1 MYDNKLVYP
10 IGFDIE
16 RSAKQLQEDFKN
28 IEKLAIDMEKAIKEG
43 VSDKNINIQSFQRE
57 LRKLSIAMDNITKS
71 SHVANKAQADQAVQM
86 GKAEK
91 AVIGV
96 KRSHELY
103 KRSLMQ
109 TERSALALARA
120 QEKANKKFSFTGKLV
135 DQLIVKMGAYL
146 SVYALQR
153 FFKNMRDIT
162 AEFEL
167 QRVALGAI
175 LQDKAMADELFDKI
189 VDQALKSP
197 FGIREI
203 LTNTKQLAAY
213 RIEAEKLYD
222 IQTRLSDV
230 AAGLGTDM
238 SRLALAY
245 GQVHAAGVLRSRELR
260 RFTEVGIPMLDL
272 LAKKFTELRGNVVS
286 TAEVFQLIQKRAVP
300 FSMVEQI
307 FKDMTDAGGIF
318 YEMQITQ
325 ANTLFGV
332 WKNLRDAYDKM
343 YNEIGTQNRGLLVG
357 VGNVLKAVAAN
368 WKIVYNVATGA
379 TVVYL
384 AHAAAT
390 FLLSKSIKQLTVEQW
405 KSILAS
411 GVEVKAMWSKI
422 IGMNAATI
430 ATRIYTRAMEG
441 AILGAT
447 GLSRALW
454 RLIAAFIAS
463 GWGAVVAA
471 LAALGTG
478 MYFLLTRTRQSEK
491 AVESMA
497 ATMGQLKTVT
507 EDVAKLI
514 DEYEELDGVLLK
526 NESQMEKQAGVIQK
540 LAEAYPAAVTEVN
553 EYGEAVSISMEKV
566 KELREEEEKLL
577 RVQAEKEI
585 KGAKKEIHRHE
596 RELKRIQE
604 QIAMGGKRRTDSYG
618 NYYIDKYSPE
628 EMAKFREEE
637 AKRLAKINELVA
649 KINSH
654 EKGLLG
660 VFTDGGEEAVE
671 KLDAVRQALFDLKSE
686 FKFPITGEAMKLYD
700 NKEDLLNLST
710 STALAKNLKDQ
721 LDAAVNEYEVVNEMI
736 ISLQGELRMAEAVG
750 RDVYDI
756 QRKIDFLLG
765 ERDAALAKRQLVE
778 EGQRISGLWKALE
791 SEKERINIIREE
803 VALIKEA
810 RSSYLEYSRM
820 MTEIDAM
827 KQLRSQTRYAGITVD
842 VSDAD
847 EYVNYLRTMLDRI
860 MKDPAIREKDSALV
874 KIREDIEK
882 ELAALDWKK
891 VSDEIKKKLDA
902 MGKDIEAHQVANQF
916 FEKLLGITGDL
927 ELSTA
932 LTIEYTGLQVSEIGN
947 VTRKHIQDILRYALE
962 SETIDI
968 SEMGLNEI
976 KLLIESIPDNIKDV
990 KTSAESLFQTLEKGA
1005 QDSVVKLYS
1014 LYREIE
1020 KLELQDEMLAGTGVA
1035 FDISKA
1041 LRDMIIKE
1049 GELKRERVMIEA
1061 EVAALREKNGDK
1073 WYNQQMA
1080 AIARVYNT
1088 LSKNEH
1094 TATQDKINGIAKVVF
1109 EEQKR
1114 LLGLDMLLKDM
1125 GDKTLGQV
1133 QEALNRIDKMKDVEI
1148 LKVSDSTVITLRNM
1162 GIEIDNLR
1170 SKNLK
1175 EIFDELGDS
1184 IPEAD
1189 KQLLEIIQTM
1199 QLMGITTEEAAKEYL
1214 RLVEAL
1220 KEDTETE
1227 RVKKDMKV
1235 RNELMD
1241 GLLNIMSD
1249 IVTETDSA
1257 DSSFGKFAETIKKA
1271 GSSYKNLEDTFTSL
1285 LEKMNQASASKGGE
1299 GAAGNIMSKLFGS
1312 STASAGQI
1320 SAAASTAASVI
1331 GIFVGMLY
1339 LMSTQMTRA
1348 NTEAINIIDK
1358 QTDSIKRMF
1367 ESILSMS
1374 GSSSILVDDQ
1384 IAKYQKLN
1392 ETVRGFAADLS
1403 GDWDIY
1409 YKNMSQMAKLT
1420 EYIFEARSKLSREI
1434 YEYLSKVNLQD
1445 IDGIERALREID
1457 AALEK
1462 ARKRTDIA
1470 ILNQLKEQLEGMK
1483 SSLVEM
1489 DNIVKNI
1496 VGDMTNAIRE
1506 AMTGLARGSADVLSE
1521 FAKSLSESLENI
1533 IESRVFAQIMGDT
1546 FAAFEANIKNAMGS
1560 GDLDAITKAYSD
1572 LFEAMLNNQAKYA
1585 KQLEIA
1591 RRVAAEYGII
1601 LFDSFDESATAAER
1615 LYNNIKDIDS
1625 AIQHLKEQGQSV
1637 DIGLLQQL
1645 KEQAAIMEDE
1655 FQRLWQEYKHLLT
1668 QEPEYG
1674 DPERQTWE
1682 WDKKYY
1688 EQYFPDGVFGDMT
1701 KGLTDYQKE
1710 YKNIIDMI
1718 AELEARLEST
1728 AAIALLEKQKQSILD
1743 EMYKSGYDKYATDEM
1758 KHQDALKEFLDDI
1771 KMYNRLAAE
1780 ATDPEQQQRW
1790 AELARLAQEAFNS
1803 AVADDFNSK
1812 LDDML
1817 SEFDNNIEAV
1827 AYLKEMLS
1835 TLTDATQI
1843 EEVEKRMAA
1852 LNDDIYKDLYGQ
1864 YADDATKYNDEL
1876 ELIRLQLQWA
1886 IENGYPELAK
1896 WIEEAYDR
1904 TVLEHFMDG
1913 LEEIASDMDDEIDK
1927 YKYYHEELAKATVM
1941 LMQSILAAN
1950 EDDIAYWTAIIEAVE
1965 EMLGGL
1971 EKSIRDNLWSQY
1983 ATDAQRYE
1991 KELAAMNKD
2000 LEWALQHYPEL
2011 AEQIADAFNTS
2022 VLENWRK
2029 EWEKMYD
2036 DAEDFLAQYELIEQ
2050 ALADIV
2056 IPTMS
2061 YDEALAGRD
2070 KQLKRMAGLE
2080 EGTPEYEAAKELY
2093 DLYMQQ
2099 IDAHLIINEL
2109 LEERLVIDKKLYE
2122 EFASESMRLTDDI
2135 DELERKIEAM
2145 QGRAKDATDP
2155 SEIAKWNALIAQ
2167 AEKELAEL
2175 KQQLA
2180 TLPFSEEIE
2189 KMFEK
2194 IKGVGIREGKA
2205 MLAAFREQIEEELA
2219 DNPELLALVLAL
2231 LDEIYGDIE
2240 ERTGKVFNDIEKS
2253 IRSVAKL
2260 LGDMKVDQEF
2270 IDSLNSIADIFGSIF
2285 TLTLGISDGDWAQSI
2300 TGATGLIGGL
2310 INLARTLVTYS
2321 IEDPFAGMKD
2331 IGDAIS
2337 EAERT
2342 VRRAVGIGIAPAQQG
2357 LIDVYAHSKREIE
2370 AMIAKEEKKPT
2381 GFFAR
2386 LFGFAKDED
2395 AIEEAKKRIKEY
2407 EDLIEQVQ
2415 EDMKLDF
2422 LQTDY
2427 VSFADS
2433 LADIL
2438 IRPWD
2443 SYMEMMDS
2451 VRVLTEQTIDNIVRH
2466 ALALHIQARVKDALD
2481 ALYSGGLSGASAG
2494 GGGITDA
2501 NIAQF
2506 EQNVKDIVTDSQTIM
2521 EHLGQ
2526 FFSDIPGATTAYD
2539 TISRIT
2545 EAQANSFL
2553 GYYQNFLII
2562 MTDMNNVLKYIWG
2575 KVDKL
2580 DLSFGLENHLIALNT
2595 IAYNT
2600 GATMN
2605 NTSRIGEIADDMKA
2619 VKTALSKSG
2628 AY

>member
-10 IGFDIE
+10 IGFDID
-16 RSAKQLQEDFKN
+16 RSAKQLQEDFRK
-28 IEKLAIDMEKAIKEG
+28 IEKMLVGMEKSIKDG
-43 VSDKNINIQSFQRE
+43 LSDKNLNIEPFRKE
-57 LRKLSIAMDNITKS
+57 LRKIAVAMENVTKS
-71 SHVANKAQADQAVQM
+71 SKEANKAEVDHVLSMA
-86 GKAEK
+86 KAEK
-91 AVIGV
+91 ATLGV
-96 KRSHELY
+96 LIANKNLEKAEINTQRAAL
-103 KRSLMQ
+103 SLGK
-109 TERSALALARA
+109 A
-120 QEKANKKFSFTGKLV
+120 QAKANKQFSLGGKLL
-135 DQLIVKMGAYL
+135 DQMAVKLGAYL
-146 SVYALQR
+146 SIYALQR
-153 FFKNMRDIT
+153 FAKNVRDVT

-175 LQDKAMADELFDKI
+175 LQDKAMADELFGKI
-189 VDQALKSP
+189 VEQALISP
-197 FGIREI
+197 FNIREI
-203 LTNTKQLAAY
+203 VSNTKQLAAY
-213 RIEAEKLYD
+213 RIEAEKLFD
-222 IQTRLSDV
+222 VQMRLSDV
-230 AAGLGTDM
+230 AAGIGTDM

-260 RFTEVGIPMLDL
+260 RFTEVGIPMLAL
-272 LAKKFTELRGNVVS
+272 LAEKFTELRGQMVS
-286 TAEVFQLIQKRAVP
+286 TSEVFQLIQRRAVP

-307 FKDMTDAGGIF
+307 FKDMTDAGGMF
-318 YEMQITQ
+318 YNMQKVQ
-325 ANTLFGV
+325 ADSLYGV

-343 YNEIGTQNRGLLVG
+343 YNEIGTKNRGLLVG
-357 VGNVLKAVAAN
+357 VGNALKSIAAH
-368 WKIVYNVATGA
+368 WELVYDAA
-379 TVVYL
+379 SALTVVYI

-390 FLLSKSIKQLTVEQW
+390 FLLSTSIKKLTVEQAR
-405 KSILAS
+405 SIIAS
-411 GVEVKAMWSKI
+411 GAEVKAIWAKI
-422 IGMNAATI
+422 FGTNAATI
-430 ATRIYTRAMEG
+430 ATNIYTKAMGRAEV
-441 AILGAT
+441 AT
-447 GLSRALW
+447 LGLSRALW
-454 RLIAAFIAS
+454 KAIAAFVAS
-463 GWGAVVAA
+463 GWGAVIAAVAA
-471 LAALGTG
+471 LGYG
-478 MYFLLTRTRQSEK
+478 MVRFATRTRESEK
-491 AVESMA
+491 AVENMVNTASR
-497 ATMGQLKTVT
+497 LKVVT
-507 EDVAKLI
+507 KDVGELI
-514 DEYEELDGVLLK
+514 DEYKELDGILLK
-526 NESQMEKQAGVIQK
+526 NQTQMSRQSSVIER
-540 LAEAYPAAVTEVN
+540 LAEIYPAAVTEID
-553 EYGEAVSISMEKV
+553 EYNRVIGISMEKV
-566 KELREEEEKLL
+566 EELRKEEEELL
-577 RVQAEKEI
+577 RVRAQNEIAGAQKELERVER
-585 KGAKKEIHRHE
+585 KLELVQKKLSHGGAWS
-596 RELKRIQE
+596 
-604 QIAMGGKRRTDSYG
+604 GGAG
-618 NYYIDKYSPE
+618 GYYFTEYSPE
-628 EMAKFREEE
+628 KIAKLRAEEE
-637 AKRLAKINELVA
+637 EHQLKINELTA
-649 KINSH
+649 KRTSQ
-654 EKGLLG
+654 EKALMG
-660 VFTDGGEEAVE
+660 VFAESSKATVIE
-671 KLDAVRQALFDLKSE
+671 LDAVRQALFDLESE
-686 FKFPITGEAMKLYD
+686 FKYPLTGKPIKLYD
-700 NKEDLLNLST
+700 NKEDLINLTT
-710 STALAKNLKDQ
+710 SAALAKNLEEQ
-721 LDAAVNEYEVVNEMI
+721 LKEATDEYELAESALI
-736 ISLQGELRMAEAVG
+736 ELNGQLMMAEATG
-750 RDVYDI
+750 RVLTDI
-756 QRKIDFLLG
+756 QEKIDFFSG
-765 ERDAALAKRQLVE
+765 KKTEALAHKLLVE
-778 EGQRISGLWKALE
+778 QGQYITGLWSTSNA
-791 SEKERINIIREE
+791 EKERLNAIKDEIT
-803 VALIKEA
+803 LIKEA
-810 RSSYLEYSRM
+810 RAAYQEYEKIMSK
-820 MTEIDAM
+820 TEAL
-827 KQLRSQTRYAGITVD
+827 KQLKSQTRYAGVTAD
-842 VSDAD
+842 VAT
-847 EYVNYLRTMLDRI
+847 EEGYTNYLRSMLDTVL
-860 MKDPAIREKDSALV
+860 KDPATIVKGSAMANLR
-874 KIREDIEK
+874 KEIEK
-882 ELAALDWKK
+882 ELADLNWK
-891 VSDEIKKKLDA
+891 EISETFKKKLDA
-902 MGKDIEAHQVANQF
+902 MSKDIEAHQTANQF

-927 ELSTA
+927 ELSTS
-932 LTIEYTGLQVSEIGN
+932 LTIEYTGLQVDDVAKTIRSKLEE
-947 VTRKHIQDILRYALE
+947 VLREALE
-962 SETIDI
+962 NTEVDI
-968 SEMGLNEI
+968 SDMGLNEI
-976 KLLIESIPDNIKDV
+976 KVLMESIPPSMTEAKAAAGDFFKMLQQD
-990 KTSAESLFQTLEKGA
+990 ALDSLT
-1005 QDSVVKLYS
+1005 KLYT
-1014 LYREIE
+1014 LNAEIE
-1020 KLELQDEMLAGTGVA
+1020 KLEMQDAMLAGTGITLDV
-1035 FDISKA
+1035 SKI
-1041 LRDMIIKE
+1041 LRDMLVKE
-1049 GELKRERVMIEA
+1049 RELKRERVMIEA

-1591 RRVAAEYGII
+1591 KRVAAEYGII

-1927 YKYYHEELAKATVM
+1927 YKYYHEELAKATAM

-1950 EDDIAYWTAIIEAVE
+1950 EDDIAFWEAIIKAIE

-2000 LEWALQHYPEL
+2000 LKWAIKNYPEL
-2011 AEQIADAFNTS
+2011 AKQISDAFNTA

-2029 EWEKMYD
+2029 EWDKLYG

-2050 ALADIV
+2050 TLADLIM
-2056 IPTMS
+2056 PTMS
-2061 YDEALAGRD
+2061 YEEAVAGKN
-2070 KQLKRMAGLE
+2070 KQLKIMEGLE
-2080 EGTPEYEAAKELY
+2080 EGSEEYEAAKALY
-2093 DLYMQQ
+2093 DMYMEQVQ
-2099 IDAHLIINEL
+2099 AHLIINALLKEREL
-2109 LEERLVIDKKLYE
+2109 IERGLYDKYATEGMKLQDNITLTE
-2122 EFASESMRLTDDI
+2122 RNIALMKKFAAE
-2135 DELERKIEAM
+2135 
-2145 QGRAKDATDP
+2145 ATDP
-2155 SEIAKWNALIAQ
+2155 SEAAKWNVLIAQ
-2167 AEKELAEL
+2167 AQKELVDLE
-2175 KQQLA
+2175 QQLA
-2180 TLPFSEEIE
+2180 LIPFSDEIAE
-2189 KMFEK
+2189 LFSN
-2194 IKGVGIREGKA
+2194 IKDVGITEGKKMIEA
-2205 MLAAFREQIEEELA
+2205 YREQLEEQLA
-2219 DNPELLALVLAL
+2219 DNPELLALVIEL
-2231 LDEIYGDIE
+2231 LDEIYNNIDTRTKEVFDDIE
-2240 ERTGKVFNDIEKS
+2240 SS
-2253 IRSVAKL
+2253 IHAVSKL
-2260 LGDMKVDQEF
+2260 LGDMQVDQNL
-2270 IDSLNSIADIFGSIF
+2270 IDSLNSVADIFSSIY
-2285 TLTLGISDGDWAQSI
+2285 TLGTAGGDWAKSI
-2300 TGATGLIGGL
+2300 SGVTGLIGAL
-2310 INLARTLVTYS
+2310 ISGIRSLVTYLKG
-2321 IEDPFAGMKD
+2321 DPFAGMTEIASKVTAAEEAVQKS
-2331 IGDAIS
+2331 IG
-2337 EAERT
+2337 T
-2342 VRRAVGIGIAPAQQG
+2342 NVVPTQQG
-2357 LIDVYAHSKREIE
+2357 LIDVYRQSKAQIE
-2370 AMIAKEEKKPT
+2370 TMIAKEEKKST

-2386 LFGFAKDED
+2386 LFGLAKDKD
-2395 AIEEAKKRIKEY
+2395 AIKEAKERVKEY
-2407 EDLIEQVQ
+2407 DKLIEQVQ

-2427 VSFADS
+2427 MSFSDA

-2438 IRPWD
+2438 ISPWD
-2443 SYMEMMDS
+2443 SYMEMMDA
-2451 VRVLTEQTIDNIVRH
+2451 VRVLTEQTIDNIVKH
-2466 ALALHIQARVKDALD
+2466 ALSLHIQSQVNDALN
-2481 ALYSGGLSGASAG
+2481 ALYERGELTVDS
-2494 GGGITDA
+2494 IT
-2501 NIAQF
+2501 QF
-2506 EQNVKDIVTDSQTIM
+2506 ERDIDEIVKSGRIM
-2521 EHLGQ
+2521 AEHLGQ
-2526 FFSDIPGATTAYD
+2526 FYSNTASATTAYD

-2575 KVDKL
+2575 KVDSL

-2605 NTSRIGEIADDMKA
+2605 NTARLNEMVDDVRII
-2619 VKTALSKSG
+2619 KTALSKSG